1 MKKIGIID
9 IGSNSMRLVIFQI
22 TKEKIFYPVEDIK
35 ETVRL
40 GEDVNI
46 TGKIKED
53 KVEFG
58 MKTMFLFK
66 EICKKNYVD
75 EIIAFGTAALRI
87 SENGYKIVQKIKND
101 LGIDVEIL
109 TGESEALNSF
119 NGAINSMDIEEGV
132 MVDLGGSSLEIVV
145 FKNRLPVYNKSL
157 PFGGVTIGELVNV
170 KDSLNCESENKIR
183 KFIRNEFIKVP
194 DLEEIRGMVLIGVGG
209 TIRNIAS
216 IYKEFIG
223 YPLENLHNYKMDVKN
238 VEEVIKKLK
247 NKKYKEK
254 IKTPGLSKSRADL
267 FVGAAIIV
275 EELLAYFNMRELRI
289 SSYGIREG
297 ILYKRLEKDEKIIHN
312 VFEDS
317 LNDTMIYLEIEKQE
331 RECIYMNFIKI
342 YESIL
347 PYCSIKFLNNKII
360 KMVTYFEGIG
370 KKINYYN
377 YEKNSFYMLL
387 NLGLKGVEDKE
398 LIFSAFIIIGGRKDK
413 EIQEKYNNF
422 FENGDLEEIKIAS
435 KILNL
440 SIFLYEILFIEYEDF
455 HIVIEKKDIIF
466 FIKKKCNI
474 DLMVIEMYI
483 SEKRFVNIFGKKIKI
498 QIEN

>member
-22 TKEKIFYPVEDIK
+22 TKEKIFYPVENIK

-53 KVEFG
+53 KVEFA
-58 MKTMFLFK
+58 MKTVFLFK
-66 EICKKNYVD
+66 EICKKNCVD

-119 NGAINSMDIEEGV
+119 NGAINSMDIDEGV
-132 MVDLGGSSLEIVV
+132 VVDLGGSSLEIVV
-145 FKNRLPVYNKSL
+145 FKNKLPTYNKSL

-170 KDSLNCESENKIR
+170 KNSLNFESEDKIR
-183 KFIRNEFIKVP
+183 KFIRNEFINVP
-194 DLEEIRGMVLIGVGG
+194 ELEKIRGMVLIGVGG

-216 IYKEFIG
+216 IYKEIIN

-238 VEEVIKKLK
+238 VEEVIEKIK

-267 FVGAAIIV
+267 FVGAGIII
-275 EELLAYFNMRELRI
+275 EELLTYFNMKELRI

-347 PYCSIKFLNNKII
+347 PY
-360 KMVTYFEGIG
+360 
-370 KKINYYN
+370 
-377 YEKNSFYMLL
+377 
-387 NLGLKGVEDKE
+387 
-398 LIFSAFIIIGGRKDK
+398 
-413 EIQEKYNNF
+413 
-422 FENGDLEEIKIAS
+422 
-435 KILNL
+435 
-440 SIFLYEILFIEYEDF
+440 
-455 HIVIEKKDIIF
+455 
-466 FIKKKCNI
+466 
-474 DLMVIEMYI
+474 
-483 SEKRFVNIFGKKIKI
+483 
-498 QIEN
+498 